1 MEFTSS
7 GNDVLAGLFNHTLD
21 HRIILRETL
30 ETLDEL
36 GEISGVLGLHGHAHD
51 RRYGEL
57 HHLHVVSVLE
67 GCDGS

>member
-21 HRIILRETL
+21 HRIRLGETL

-36 GEISGVLGLHGHAHD
+36 GEISGVLRLDGHAHD
-51 RRYGEL
+51 RGYGEL